1 MVEARE
7 LTEGEKKL
15 RIYLVVLS
23 GLLFSVILI
32 TLFYLRTTPA
42 QTATLTLSYA
52 AGVSMIFLPC
62 TFPLVFVIVPLS
74 MGKGAHKGLIMSLL
88 FSLGLTITITLYS
101 VSVALI
107 GQALGLEKAT
117 MIMYIAA
124 GLAAFIFGLTELKLI
139 RFKIPGGWGG
149 GIPGFIQNQQDY
161 VKAFGLGLFL
171 GNAGVGCPNPATYV
185 LLGYVASTG
194 DAAYGA
200 ALGVVNGIGRS
211 VPLIFLSIL
220 AILGVNA
227 AQQLLKK
234 KETIDKAVGW
244 GLVWIGAIIITLGFF
259 GHYWLLKTGTHTV
272 WNKVFATAV
281 GGRTAEY
288 SCCIEP
294 PCKQCL
300 TDNMF
305 GPNTCLCQY
314 YYLKGET
321 GRICGEC
328 VLGISQGKGVMVMA
342 ERTYKPA
349 LATLFSLSL
358 APIPWYLIKRRREGL
373 ITGKDPKNKNEE
385 VR

>member
-1 MVEARE
+1 MVEE
-7 LTEGEKKL
+7 VVLTEREK
-15 RIYLVVLS
+15 RFRTYLVIASAV
-23 GLLFSVILI
+23 LFSIILVTI
-32 TLFYLRTTPA
+32 FYLRTTPA

-124 GLAAFIFGLTELKLI
+124 GGAVFVFGLSELKLI

-171 GNAGVGCPNPATYV
+171 GNAGIGCPNPATYV
-185 LLGYVASTG
+185 LLGYIASTG
-194 DAAYGA
+194 DVVYGA
-200 ALGVVNGIGRS
+200 SIGVVNGIGRS
-211 VPLIFLSIL
+211 VPLVFLSIL

-227 AQQLLKK
+227 AKSILKK
-234 KETIDKAVGW
+234 KGTIDRIVGW
-244 GLVWIGAIIITLGFF
+244 GLVWIGAVIITLGVF
-259 GHYWLLKTGTHTV
+259 GHYWLLKTGTHTA
-272 WNKVFATAV
+272 WNKLFATAV

-300 TDNMF
+300 VDNMF

-314 YYLKGET
+314 YYLKGEIDK
-321 GRICGEC
+321 ICGEC
-328 VLGISQGKGVMVMA
+328 ASGLAGGKGVMVIA
-342 ERTYKPA
+342 ERTYRPA
-349 LATLFSLSL
+349 LITLFSL
-358 APIPWYLIKRRREGL
+358 AVIPIPWYLIKKRREKRL
-373 ITGKDPKNKNEE
+373 
-385 VR
+385 